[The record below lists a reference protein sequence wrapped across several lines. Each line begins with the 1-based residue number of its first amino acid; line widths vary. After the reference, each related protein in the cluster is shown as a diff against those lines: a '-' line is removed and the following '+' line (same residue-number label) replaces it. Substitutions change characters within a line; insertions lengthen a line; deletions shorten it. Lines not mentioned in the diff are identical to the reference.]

1 MDPAPCAA
9 AATLASCERENA
21 RVDEAEAAM
30 GAAETGEEEEE
41 EEERREAY
49 LMEAAGEVRPLQ
61 VPARGRRRG
70 IHLEESVEKCG
81 RRVVW
86 WLVGM
91 IAV

>member
-1 MDPAPCAA
+1 M
-9 AATLASCERENA
+9 
-21 RVDEAEAAM
+21 DEAEAAM
-30 GAAETGEEEEE
+30 GAAETGEEEE

-86 WLVGM
+86 WLVGI

>member
-30 GAAETGEEEEE
+30 GAAETGE